1 MGNPPITFL
10 RQVLALGK
18 NKSSPK
24 NIIHGFDNTS
34 SQICLIWRW
43 GKQNPLSKK
52 SKGGGGLGK
61 LKFNG

>member
-24 NIIHGFDNTS
+24 NIVLVHKYAKR
-34 SQICLIWRW
+34 SQGLI
-43 GKQNPLSKK
+43 NML
-52 SKGGGGLGK
+52 
-61 LKFNG
+61 